1 MVIGNKVF
9 EALTTV
15 LKMNNELTRMAEDVK
30 LLAHEVKEIDKRLI
44 RLETY
49 LEVAEKQK
57 KLLK

>member
-1 MVIGNKVF
+1 MAIGNKVF

-49 LEVAEKQK
+49 LEIAEKQK
-57 KLLK
+57 KLSK